1 MLKLFS
7 RNFFFIFTA
16 LTFSMPTL
24 ATCYRVTSVGSATTT
39 SNTQIRPGEGSAAS
53 FSACDTCNGSLS
65 LPTVINVTDP
75 SFQPYPTLIASSVVP
90 FILYG
95 DRGGYDP
102 ERVFYRC
109 APEDAV
115 YEQFSTNA
123 DNLYSGWYNGGD
135 SVGISIGLESAY
147 RTAWPNV
154 LLRLTHVETGQFFTD
169 IWHERLLTGLDID
182 SRGFQ
187 LVKAKNLSAIKAE
200 LFSAPLESTRYYS
213 PSTPSQLYSY
223 TQPAGYIA
231 IKGPGISSPTTG
243 NSHAVDY
250 TGWASYWP
258 GTIGLYNNVTL
269 KRYPTCAVT
278 NVTPH
283 IFFPSISVGEIN
295 NGDSR
300 EATFEVAFKCQTGA
314 TSSVASNGT
323 ALGVKA
329 SAGSQSAAASLGLI
343 NANGGL
349 SYLVSD
355 RYGTSGFA
363 NGVGIVILRNGQQ
376 INLLA
381 NENSGLGSASANE
394 MGWYP
399 VIGPSSD
406 LISSS
411 DGIAQYREL
420 FSARLEKLRTGTQPP
435 VTAGKVEAT
444 AEVVIRVQ

>member
-1 MLKLFS
+1 MIIFFS
-7 RNFFFIFTA
+7 KKFFFAFIA
-16 LTFSMPTL
+16 LIFSMPTL

-39 SNTQIRPGEGSAAS
+39 SNAQIRPGEGSAAE
-53 FSACDTCNGSLS
+53 FSVCDTCNGSLG

-90 FILYG
+90 FALYG
-95 DRGGYDP
+95 NRGGYDP

-123 DNLYSGWYNGGD
+123 DDLYSGYYNGGN
-135 SVGISIGLESAY
+135 SVGLSIGLQSAY
-147 RTAWPNV
+147 RTAWPNI
-154 LLRLTHVETGQFFTD
+154 LLRLTHEETGQFFTN
-169 IWHERLLTGLDID
+169 IWQERLLTGLDID
-182 SRGFQ
+182 SRGFK
-187 LVKAKNLSAIKAE
+187 LVKAKNLSAVRAE
-200 LFSAPLESTRYYS
+200 LFSAPLESIGYYS
-213 PSTPSQLYSY
+213 PTLPSRSYAY

-231 IKGPGISSPTTG
+231 IKGPGISSPSTG
-243 NSHAVDY
+243 NSHHTDY
-250 TGWASYWP
+250 NAYPYWT

-329 SAGSQSAAASLGLI
+329 SAGSQSAAVSLGLI